1 MLGWLRRRR
10 ERTAWIEAEAE
21 AMSREL
27 GVEAYSEARR
37 REREANSIAEAR
49 QYNRVA
55 LAIAGR
61 TCNAVGAGA
70 GARMASDAL
79 LASTFETSAAR
90 PAPRVPDEGR
100 IGELRPTVSQG
111 PTTPYRLQFLAV
123 ADDRTLKVVKE
134 HEVHAPNAPGA
145 IRQAVQIEWPPQAI
159 GFKLIDQDG
168 HEVFG
173 RQNGD
178 RGS

>member
-10 ERTAWIEAEAE
+10 ERADWIAAEAE
-21 AMSREL
+21 ALSREL

-61 TCNAVGAGA
+61 TCNAVGVDA
-70 GARMASDAL
+70 GARLASDAL
-79 LASTFETSAAR
+79 LACTFETRSAASDGTF
-90 PAPRVPDEGR
+90 A
-100 IGELRPTVSQG
+100 QF
-111 PTTPYRLQFLAV
+111 RLQFLAV

-134 HEVHAPNAPGA
+134 HEVHASDVPGA
-145 IRQAVQIEWPPQAI
+145 IRQAVQIEWPPRAI

-173 RQNGD
+173 RQSGD

>member
-10 ERTAWIEAEAE
+10 ERTAWVEAEAE
-21 AMSREL
+21 ALSREL

-61 TCNAVGAGA
+61 TCSAVGA

-79 LASTFETSAAR
+79 LASTFETPAR
-90 PAPRVPDEGR
+90 RQGAPLPDEGQ
-100 IGELRPTVSQG
+100 IGEIRSAASDGTLAQF
-111 PTTPYRLQFLAV
+111 RLQFLAV

-134 HEVHAPNAPGA
+134 HEVHASDVPGA

-159 GFKLIDQDG
+159 GFKLIDQAG

>member
-10 ERTAWIEAEAE
+10 ERAEWIEAEAE
-21 AMSREL
+21 SLSREL
-27 GVEAYSEARR
+27 GVAAYSEARR

-61 TCNAVGAGA
+61 TCSAVGVGA
-70 GARMASDAL
+70 GARMASDAI

-90 PAPRVPDEGR
+90 PGAPLPDEGQIR
-100 IGELRPTVSQG
+100 KTRSAASDGKFAQF
-111 PTTPYRLQFLAV
+111 RLQFLAV
-123 ADDRTLKVVKE
+123 ANDRTLKVVKE

>member
-10 ERTAWIEAEAE
+10 ERADWIEAEAE
-21 AMSREL
+21 ALSREL

-61 TCNAVGAGA
+61 TCNAVGVGA
-70 GARMASDAL
+70 GARMASDVL

-90 PAPRVPDEGR
+90 PGASLPDEGQ
-100 IGELRPTVSQG
+100 IGAIRSAASDATFAQF
-111 PTTPYRLQFLAV
+111 RLQFLAV
-123 ADDRTLKVVKE
+123 ADDRTLTIVKE
-134 HEVHAPNAPGA
+134 HEVRAPMRPG
-145 IRQAVQIEWPPQAI
+145 RS
-159 GFKLIDQDG
+159 GRLFKSS
-168 HEVFG
+168 G
-173 RQNGD
+173 R
-178 RGS
+178 RGRSDSS

>member
-21 AMSREL
+21 ALSREL

-37 REREANSIAEAR
+37 REREANSVAEAR
-49 QYNRVA
+49 QHNRVA
-55 LAIAGR
+55 LAIAGL
-61 TCNAVGAGA
+61 TCNAVGVGV

-79 LASTFETSAAR
+79 LASRFETSAAGS
-90 PAPRVPDEGR
+90 PPSLDEGQ
-100 IGELRPTVSQG
+100 IGELRPATSERR
-111 PTTPYRLQFLAV
+111 TTPYRLQFLAL
-123 ADDRTLKVVKE
+123 ADDRTLKIVKE
-134 HEVHAPNAPGA
+134 HEVHAPDAPGA
-145 IRQAVQIEWPPQAI
+145 IRQAVQIEWPAQAI

-173 RQNGD
+173 RQNGG

>member
-10 ERTAWIEAEAE
+10 ERTAWVEAEAE
-21 AMSREL
+21 ALSREL

-37 REREANSIAEAR
+37 REREANGIAEAR

-55 LAIAGR
+55 LAIAR
-61 TCNAVGAGA
+61 LTCSALGVGA

-79 LASTFETSAAR
+79 LASTFETSVAR
-90 PAPRVPDEGR
+90 PRALLPEQGQ
-100 IGELRPTVSQG
+100 IGEIGSAASSRAPAQF
-111 PTTPYRLQFLAV
+111 RLQFLAV
-123 ADDRTLKVVKE
+123 ASDRTLKVLKE
-134 HEVHAPNAPGA
+134 HEVDARDAPQA
-145 IRQAVQIEWPPQAI
+145 IRQAVQIKWPPQAI

-173 RQNGD
+173 RQNAD
-178 RGS
+178 YGS